1 MALIQ
6 PHTRLNEVILNEPAI
21 IPVINRFDITLGVGD
36 KNIET
41 ICLEHNLN
49 VDFFLSILNTYINE
63 DYFPEKAL
71 GSFCITTI
79 VEYLRKTDNHY
90 LQHQL
95 PIIQRHF
102 RLLIERSGSNN
113 NLDLML
119 SFFNELKEDIEKRI
133 SFDFKEWFP
142 AINLILSGEAT
153 PVIFVPTD
161 SEIIEDKLN
170 DLKNMFITHLTGNY
184 DTNLCYAVIA
194 SIISLENDIRQ
205 NNRIRDRIVLKLY
218 NNLINNK

>member
-6 PHTRLNEVILNEPAI
+6 PSTRLNEVILIEPAI

-36 KNIET
+36 KTIET

-49 VDFFLSILNTYINE
+49 VDFFLTILNTYMNE

-71 GSFCITTI
+71 GSFCLSTI
-79 VEYLRKTDNHY
+79 VEYLRETDNYH
-90 LQHQL
+90 LRLQL
-95 PIIQRHF
+95 PTIQRHF
-102 RLLIERSGSNN
+102 NLLIERSGRNN

-119 SFFNELKEDIEKRI
+119 SFFNELKDDIEKRI
-133 SFDFKEWFP
+133 SFDFNEWFP
-142 AINLILSGEAT
+142 AISLILAGGAS
-153 PVIFVPTD
+153 PVISVPAD

-170 DLKNMFITHLTGNY
+170 DLKNMFITHLTGDY
-184 DTNLCYAVIA
+184 DNNLCYAVITA
-194 SIISLENDIRQ
+194 IISLEKDIIQ

-218 NNLINNK
+218 NNLTSH